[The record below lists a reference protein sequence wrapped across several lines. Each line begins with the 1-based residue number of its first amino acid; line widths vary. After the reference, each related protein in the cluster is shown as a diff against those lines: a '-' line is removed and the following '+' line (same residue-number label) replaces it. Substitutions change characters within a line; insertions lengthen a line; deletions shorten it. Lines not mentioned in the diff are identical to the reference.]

1 MSQGRANLD
10 HISRLYPSSFLM
22 RVPASVPLMCASR
35 ILFSVLCNL
44 VCPAPIPEQFHV
56 CSVFLVHTFL
66 PFSHLIPTKPCLQVL
81 PFPCLCFGSVRHC
94 YSPACSH
101 GLSPCLVTCPPSR
114 LLPWLYL
121 ALVSFVFQVHCSQYC
136 ARLSRV
142 PAVLVRISKLLGLK
156 SIISICC
163 LVHITY

>member
-56 CSVFLVHTFL
+56 CSVFLVHAFL

-81 PFPCLCFGSVRHC
+81 PFPCLCFGSVLLLTC
-94 YSPACSH
+94 L
-101 GLSPCLVTCPPSR
+101 LSRVISLSGDLSPSR
-114 LLPWLYL
+114 LLPCLYL
-121 ALVSFVFQVHCSQYC
+121 ALVCFVFQVHCSQYC